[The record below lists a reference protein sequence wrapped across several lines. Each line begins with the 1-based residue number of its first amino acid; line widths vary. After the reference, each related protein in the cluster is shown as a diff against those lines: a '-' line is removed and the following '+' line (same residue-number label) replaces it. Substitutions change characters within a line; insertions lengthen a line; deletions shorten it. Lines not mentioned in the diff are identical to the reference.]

1 MKNRNMMIN
10 TLYFLIGILIVL
22 AMGEL
27 SEICIDLK
35 QTSYDSIY
43 DYLIMLVEFSGYI
56 ILGFWIGFK
65 DIYDEFKKGGK
76 WKLLNYRFIIIFI
89 FAMISIFSYFIYLK
103 FTILNSLTLVLFALS
118 GYILSQSLKK
128 VEK

>member
-1 MKNRNMMIN
+1 MKNRNIMIN
-10 TLYFLIGILIVL
+10 TLYFLIGVLIVL

-35 QTSYDSIY
+35 QASYDSIY

-65 DIYDEFKKGGK
+65 DIYDEFKKDGK
-76 WKLLNYRFIIIFI
+76 WKLLNSRFVIIFI
-89 FAMISIFSYFIYLK
+89 FAMISISSYFIYLK

>member
-1 MKNRNMMIN
+1 MKNRNIMIN
-10 TLYFLIGILIVL
+10 TLYFLIGVLIVL

-35 QTSYDSIY
+35 QASYDSIY

-65 DIYDEFKKGGK
+65 DFYDEFKKDGK
-76 WKLLNYRFIIIFI
+76 WKLLNYRFVIIFI
-89 FAMISIFSYFIYLK
+89 FAMISISSYFIYLK

>member
-1 MKNRNMMIN
+1 MKDRNIVIN
-10 TLYFLIGILIVL
+10 TAYFLTGVLIVL

-43 DYLIMLVEFSGYI
+43 DYLIMLVEFGGYM
-56 ILGFWIGFK
+56 ILGFWIGVK
-65 DIYDEFKKGGK
+65 DIFVEFKKDGK
-76 WKLLNYRFIIIFI
+76 WKLLNYRFIVIFI
-89 FAMISIFSYFIYLK
+89 FSVISISSYFIYLN

-128 VEK
+128 VED

>member
-10 TLYFLIGILIVL
+10 TLYFLIGVLIVL

-35 QTSYDSIY
+35 QTSYDTIY

-65 DIYDEFKKGGK
+65 DIYDEFKKDGK
-76 WKLLNYRFIIIFI
+76 WKLLNYRFVIIFI
-89 FAMISIFSYFIYLK
+89 FAMISISSYFIYLDL
-103 FTILNSLTLVLFALS
+103 TILNSLTLVLFALS

>member
-1 MKNRNMMIN
+1 MKNINMVIN
-10 TLYFLIGILIVL
+10 IVYFLIGVLIVL

-27 SEICIDLK
+27 SEICINLK

-43 DYLIMLVEFSGYI
+43 DYLIMLVEFGGYI
-56 ILGFWIGFK
+56 ILGFWVGIK
-65 DIYDEFKKGGK
+65 DIYTEFKKDGK

-89 FAMISIFSYFIYLK
+89 FAMISISFYFIYLN

-128 VEK
+128 VEE